1 MSNLLTSPP
10 ATEVVL
16 QGQQFA
22 RLWWRFVSR
31 VTAILTGREP
41 LVIAQYSD
49 TSRPSASA
57 WPSSVIWNTTGG
69 IVQYSDGAAWIDVG
83 TGGGAVS
90 DGDKGDITVS
100 SSGAT
105 WTIDS
110 DVISTFGRTLVD
122 DANASAARTTLG
134 LGTMATETASNYLTT
149 SGAAATYQPLD
160 ADLTAWAAVNPSS
173 YLTTAA
179 AASTY
184 QPLDADLTAWAGVN
198 PSSYSTTA
206 AIAAAYQPLDAD
218 LTSWAS
224 VTRGAGFD
232 TFATTPTSANLA
244 ALLPDETGSGAV
256 VFADAP
262 ELHNPVVGTQTDGDN
277 STKAASTAYVDFR
290 TRTKLAATRTYY
302 VRTDGSDSNTGL
314 ANSAGGAFLTLQKA
328 IDTVSA
334 LDIGG
339 NDVTIKIGNGTYTGG
354 VSLSGPWLGP
364 GTVTIEGDTT
374 TPSNVVIS
382 TTSANCIT
390 VSTVGR
396 LSIKG
401 VKLQTT
407 TSGSCLYAN
416 TGGVITITGAV
427 EFGACATYH
436 VQTDRSGLITI
447 SSNYT
452 INGGAQCHIVASTSG
467 IVVAAGIT
475 ITLTGTPAFSV
486 AFVYQGRVGVVEYYS
501 NTFSGSATGTRYLI
515 SENSVLFVLGGGAT
529 YLPGNAAGSATTGAQ
544 YG

>member
-1 MSNLLTSPP
+1 MSNRLTSPP
-10 ATEVVL
+10 ANERVL
-16 QGQQFA
+16 DGSIFA
-22 RLWWRFVSR
+22 RLWWRYVSR
-31 VTAILTGREP
+31 VTAILSAKEP
-41 LVIAQYSD
+41 LPLVPYTD
-49 TSRPSASA
+49 TTRPSAGD
-57 WPSSVIWNTTGG
+57 WPNSVIWNATDGL
-69 IVQYSDGAAWIDVG
+69 VQYSDGSAWIDVG

-110 DVISTFGRTLVD
+110 NVISAFGRTLVD

-134 LGTMATETASNYLTT
+134 LGTMATESASTYLTV
-149 SGAAATYQPLD
+149 SGAAASYQPLD
-160 ADLTAWAAVNPSS
+160 ADLTAWSAVSPSS

-179 AASTY
+179 AAASY

-218 LTSWAS
+218 LTSWAA
-224 VTRGAGFD
+224 VARGSGFD
-232 TFATTPTSANLA
+232 TFATTPNSANLA
-244 ALLPDETGSGAV
+244 SMVGDETGSGAL
-256 VFADAP
+256 VFANAP
-262 ELHNPVVGTQTDGDN
+262 ELVSPVVGTQTDGDN

-290 TRTKLAATRTYY
+290 TRTKLAAARTYY

-339 NDVTIKIGNGTYTGG
+339 NDVTIQVGNGTYTGG
-354 VSLSGPWLGP
+354 ISLSGPWLGP
-364 GTVTIEGDTT
+364 GTVTLQGDTT

-396 LSIKG
+396 LSVKG
-401 VKLQTT
+401 FKFQTT

-416 TGGVITITGAV
+416 TGGIITISGAV
-427 EFGACATYH
+427 EFGACATYQ

-452 INGGAQCHIVASTSG
+452 ISGGAQCHIAAVTSG
-467 IVVAAGIT
+467 IVVGAGIT
-475 ITLTGTPAFSV
+475 VTLTGTPAFSV
-486 AFVYQGRVGVVEYYS
+486 SFVYQGRSGVVEYYS

-515 SENSVLFVLGGGAT
+515 SENSVCFVFGGGAT

-544 YG
+544 YV